1 MSMETQERSF
11 PPLGDDAAVD
21 EIVLGF
27 RTRTLP
33 SARWTHQAHLAVGLW
48 HVMTH
53 GERGALTLL
62 RDGIRAYNTASGIP
76 NSDTRGYHETVTA
89 YYVWAAARYLETAP
103 PGGLAQTVDRFVAHP
118 LGSKAGIFRFW
129 SRACLF
135 SVAARRGWV
144 APDLAALA
152 PWTDAATMDAR
163 AAQA

>member
-1 MSMETQERSF
+1 MSMETAERAF
-11 PPLGDDAAVD
+11 PPLGDDAAV
-21 EIVLGF
+21 EAILAGF

-33 SARWTHQAHLAVGLW
+33 SSRWTHQAHLAVGLW

-53 GERGALTLL
+53 GERGALALL

-89 YYVWAAARYLETAP
+89 YYVWAAARFLETAL

-129 SRACLF
+129 SRASLL
-135 SVAARRGWV
+135 SVAARRDWI
-144 APDLAALA
+144 APDLAPLA
-152 PWTDAATMDAR
+152 PWTDAEAMDAR
-163 AAQA
+163 VAPA